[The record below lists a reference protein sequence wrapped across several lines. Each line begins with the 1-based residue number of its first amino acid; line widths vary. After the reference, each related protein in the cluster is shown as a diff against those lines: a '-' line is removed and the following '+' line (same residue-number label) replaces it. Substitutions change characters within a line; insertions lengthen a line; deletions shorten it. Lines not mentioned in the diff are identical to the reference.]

1 MVRTPASFSNSIPAR
16 PMPDPDAL
24 IGRDLVAAR
33 VERVPD
39 LYAAFPPYRSWD
51 VFASPDA
58 PGVVLLAS
66 PAKEVARA

>member
-1 MVRTPASFSNSIPAR
+1 MVQRTAPPANSIPVAR

-39 LYAAFPPYRSWD
+39 LYAAHPPYRCWD
-51 VFASPDA
+51 VYGDPGT

-66 PAKEVARA
+66 PKA